1 MEAESFCNN
10 REEIELGNGEKN
22 DSKEAT
28 FKIERDVWA
37 NKFEYILSLIGYT
50 VGLGSVWRFPYL
62 CMKNG
67 GGAFLVPFFLFTILC
82 GYPLYMIEMTV
93 GQFSGKSAMVAW
105 GLCPLLEGIGYAMII
120 LGTIVTWYYGLIVAW
135 VLLYLGYSF
144 YPTHPWSTC
153 DNEWNTDQCVVLRT
167 GHNPL
172 TNTSSLYNLSIT
184 DSNTSLTT
192 LQKGFYPTAAT
203 EFWRYKILN
212 ESSGIE
218 EWGSIQ
224 WHLALALFFSFT
236 STFLC
241 IIKGVK
247 SVGKVV
253 YVTVVGPFI
262 LLIVVLIRSLCLD
275 GSFDG
280 VTMYLKP
287 DFSRLAHFQ
296 VWLEAALQVFYSLGP
311 IWGGV
316 VTMASYQKFK
326 GDLIR
331 STMIIVAVDTFS
343 NFLCGLVVFSIIGVL
358 AHEAGL
364 SIEEVAE
371 SGPGLVFLVYPE
383 VLARMPLPQVWA
395 VIFFFL
401 LFTIGLDSQF
411 GVLEAT
417 ISGFAD
423 LYPRALGR
431 KKTYIMAVFYVLF
444 LVTGLIFATQGGVY
458 LFQFIDWYLSAF
470 CIFFLSFLE
479 CLVAGWLYGAE
490 RFSRDIELMTGR
502 SVPALTRISWCILT
516 PAVMLMAFVVV
527 AVKFEPPIYKGYK
540 YPDYL
545 GVVGIFIAILSMLPV
560 PIVAIKRLL
569 QTSGTFSERMVTL
582 LTPRKHWL
590 PHDNQERL
598 SYQQYRYRGGL
609 RRRIRTNLCG
619 ASE

>member
-1 MEAESFCNN
+1 MN
-10 REEIELGNGEKN
+10 
-22 DSKEAT
+22 T
-28 FKIERDVWA
+28 F
-37 NKFEYILSLIGYT
+37 S
-50 VGLGSVWRFPYL
+50 
-62 CMKNG
+62 
-67 GGAFLVPFFLFTILC
+67 
-82 GYPLYMIEMTV
+82 
-93 GQFSGKSAMVAW
+93 
-105 GLCPLLEGIGYAMII
+105 IGYAMII